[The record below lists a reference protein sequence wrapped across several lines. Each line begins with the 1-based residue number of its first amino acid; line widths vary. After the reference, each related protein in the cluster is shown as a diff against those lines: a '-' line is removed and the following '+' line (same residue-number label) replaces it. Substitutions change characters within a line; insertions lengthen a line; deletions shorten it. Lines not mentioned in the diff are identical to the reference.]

1 MANNEKNPEKL
12 EAQVKSADMTLD
24 MQEQAI
30 EVATE
35 AMQKFNIEKD
45 IAQYI
50 KKEFDDKRGATWH
63 CIVGRNF
70 GSFVT
75 HGKTR
80 PPNIRS
86 RQRTNSALY
95 LLTEPLVPRQP
106 DKMVY
111 DWEGKEAECY
121 RIKRAFQTQ
130 FKRWDFPSKQNP
142 AHKNPELVGRV
153 KELWEKNTNQRD
165 MLQILNDEG
174 FDLKER
180 ELMRVRA
187 KNRWLLR
194 VPNGMKGVATT
205 PAGAQTADTYPE
217 AFVKELQ
224 QAIADDE
231 GTAAPHTPGPAL
243 EEPSPEPDPETL
255 RKRKERM
262 EKLQQESDERWRS
275 RKRRRRMRGWA
286 GLPADPAGPPRFPS
300 ETTIDE
306 SKAYLN
312 LDNELYRQLRD
323 QFQTICEE
331 EGVVKKTVA
340 GPDKWQQVKDRLIAE
355 NDHLRTQ
362 FIDEQGEKP
371 DQKSLSL
378 DVICTDVTKR
388 MRTMERRMTIAE
400 AKNIIGVNPEE
411 SRLIRGQFYDMLKAD
426 HVSSK
431 LETGPEHWQ
440 ELKDQ
445 WIAGSPVLQRIVAQS
460 DQDPQHAKRLKAL
473 EVLCRDVMKR
483 LRDDQAKRDPLRKKQ
498 ANAGPGPGPAP
509 PRHMQ
514 TPIRT
519 QRSQSAQESP
529 EKTPTAYAPTTP
541 TPATSA
547 APEVNSASDLQIDP
561 SLLLAANDLAGE
573 HQEGGAY
580 HEQVMHQQQQDYS
593 GAGSSGQQ
601 QQQAREYSYAP
612 VYTDPAPT
620 PIPVYFR
627 LHPHSQIQ
635 TDPRIWLGALTSG
648 TMEELRAL
656 ATRVHPGSSAVRIEG
671 VVKGQDFREV
681 NYPIDDNEELGGYLA
696 HMSAGKVTFAVQLA

>member
-1 MANNEKNPEKL
+1 
-12 EAQVKSADMTLD
+12 
-24 MQEQAI
+24 
-30 EVATE
+30 
-35 AMQKFNIEKD
+35 
-45 IAQYI
+45 
-50 KKEFDDKRGATWH
+50 
-63 CIVGRNF
+63 
-70 GSFVT
+70 
-75 HGKTR
+75 
-80 PPNIRS
+80 
-86 RQRTNSALY
+86 
-95 LLTEPLVPRQP
+95 
-106 DKMVY
+106 MVY

-121 RIKRAFQTQ
+121 RMYVEEKRSLDEVMDFWKQRSFTPSKRAFQTQ

-142 AHKNPELVGRV
+142 AHKNPALVARV

-194 VPNGMKGVATT
+194 VPNGMKGATT
-205 PAGAQTADTYPE
+205 TAVGAQTAETYPE

-224 QAIADDE
+224 QAIAEDE
-231 GTAAPHTPGPAL
+231 GPPAAAPHTPGHAL
-243 EEPSPEPDPETL
+243 GDPSPEPDPETL

-306 SKAYLN
+306 SKAYLD

-323 QFQTICEE
+323 QFQSICEE

-355 NDHLRTQ
+355 NDHLQTQ
-362 FIDEQGEKP
+362 FTDEQSEKP
-371 DQKSLSL
+371 DQKALSL

-400 AKNIIGVNPEE
+400 AKNIIGINPEE
-411 SRLIRGQFYDMLKAD
+411 SRKIRGEFYDILKTD
-426 HVSSK
+426 HVNSK
-431 LETGPEHWQ
+431 LETGAEHWQ

-445 WIAGSPVLQRIVAQS
+445 WIAGSAVLQRILAPGN
-460 DQDPQHAKRLKAL
+460 QDPQHQQRLKAL

-483 LRDDQAKRDPLRKKQ
+483 LRDDQAKRDPSRKKQ

-509 PRHMQ
+509 PRAMQ
-514 TPIRT
+514 TPART
-519 QRSQSAQESP
+519 RSSQSAQASP
-529 EKTPTAYAPTTP
+529 VKTPTAYAPTTP
-541 TPATSA
+541 TP
-547 APEVNSASDLQIDP
+547 EVNSAGDLQIDP
-561 SLLLAANDLAGE
+561 SLLLAANDLAGQ
-573 HQEGGAY
+573 HQESRMY
-580 HEQVMHQQQQDYS
+580 NDQTIHHHQQQQEYT
-593 GAGSSGQQ
+593 GGGSSG
-601 QQQAREYSYAP
+601 QQQAREYSYTPAYP
-612 VYTDPAPT
+612 DPAPT

-635 TDPRIWLGALTSG
+635 ADPRIWLGALTSG

-656 ATRVHPGSSAVRIEG
+656 ATRAHPGSSAVRIEG

>member
-1 MANNEKNPEKL
+1 
-12 EAQVKSADMTLD
+12 
-24 MQEQAI
+24 
-30 EVATE
+30 
-35 AMQKFNIEKD
+35 
-45 IAQYI
+45 
-50 KKEFDDKRGATWH
+50 
-63 CIVGRNF
+63 
-70 GSFVT
+70 
-75 HGKTR
+75 
-80 PPNIRS
+80 
-86 RQRTNSALY
+86 
-95 LLTEPLVPRQP
+95 
-106 DKMVY
+106 MVY
-111 DWEGKEAECY
+111 DWEGKEPECY
-121 RIKRAFQTQ
+121 RMYVEEKRSLDEVMDFWKVRNFTPSKRAFQTQ

-142 AHKNPELVGRV
+142 AHKNPELVARV
-153 KELWEKNTNQRD
+153 KELWETNTTQRD

-194 VPNGMKGVATT
+194 VPNGMKGETAT
-205 PAGAQTADTYPE
+205 AARAQTADTYPE

-224 QAIADDE
+224 QAIADDGE
-231 GTAAPHTPGPAL
+231 MPAAATPQTPGQSL
-243 EEPSPEPDPETL
+243 EEPSADPDPETL

-262 EKLQQESDERWRS
+262 EKLQQESDERWRA

-306 SKAYLN
+306 SKAYLS

-331 EGVVKKTVA
+331 EGVVKKTIA

-362 FIDEQGEKP
+362 FVDEQGDKP

-388 MRTMERRMTIAE
+388 MRTMERRMTIAD

-411 SRLIRGQFYDMLKAD
+411 SRLIRRQFYEMLKSS
-426 HVSSK
+426 HVNSK

-440 ELKDQ
+440 ELKDK
-445 WIAGSPVLQRIVAQS
+445 WITGSPVLQRMFTQDNQS
-460 DQDPQHAKRLKAL
+460 PQHPKRLKAL

-483 LRDDQAKRDPLRKKQ
+483 LRDDETKRDPSRKKHL

-509 PRHMQ
+509 PRVAQ
-514 TPIRT
+514 TPART
-519 QRSQSAQESP
+519 QRSQSAQDSP
-529 EKTPTAYAPTTP
+529 TKTPTAYAPTTP

-547 APEVNSASDLQIDP
+547 APGVNSAGGGDLQIDP
-561 SLLLAANDLAGE
+561 SLLLAANDLAGQ
-573 HQEGGAY
+573 HQDSGVY
-580 HEQVMHQQQQDYS
+580 HNQTMHQQQQGYS
-593 GAGSSGQQ
+593 GVGHSGQ
-601 QQQAREYSYAP
+601 QQQAREYNYTPAYA
-612 VYTDPAPT
+612 DQAPT

-635 TDPRIWLGALTSG
+635 SDPRIWLGALTSG